1 MIRSDLYAQK
11 LMLFDL
17 SINGHHPIYIQHL
30 IQWWGKHQLPID
42 LDIVVSPRFI
52 QHHTDVIDLA
62 TKYNHCSI
70 QFIPISE
77 QEENEFKPRNLGPV
91 QRMQRS
97 FQEWQLLCRYAVKL
111 KSDHCL
117 ILYFDPYQLSL
128 IFAERSPCPISGI
141 YFRPT
146 FHYQNFTQS
155 PLTRRDRLQQIRE
168 KLLLSQ
174 VFRSPQLKNIFCLD
188 PFAVKHLERFQKK
201 VQVFSLPDP
210 IVETLVSPK
219 QILQLREK
227 LGIETNRKIAL
238 LFGALTGRKGIYE
251 TLDSLLDL
259 SDKLHPPLCLVLA
272 GQANIQDQERL
283 IAKIVELHLVCDVQ
297 IIGQFE
303 FCKESE
309 VPVYFQMADIVLAPY
324 QHHVGMSG
332 ILLQAAAAGKPIL
345 SSNFGLMGQMVKR
358 YDLGLAIDSS
368 KPSEIA
374 MALVQL
380 LTDSNSQLF
389 DTEKMKIF
397 AQTNSADK
405 FANVIFEGIFENSLD
420 TFEN

>member
-1 MIRSDLYAQK
+1 MILDADLHIQR

-17 SINGHHPIYIQHL
+17 SINGHHPVYIQHL
-30 IQWWGKHQLPID
+30 IQWWGDHRLPFA
-42 LDIVVSPRFI
+42 LDIVVSPKFI
-52 QHHTDVIDLA
+52 QNHSDVIDFA
-62 TKYNHCSI
+62 AQYNHCSI
-70 QFIPISE
+70 SFVPISV
-77 QEENEFKPRNLGPV
+77 QEEHELKPRNLGAMKRV
-91 QRMQRS
+91 SRS
-97 FQEWQLLCRYAVKL
+97 FQEWQLLCRYATRL

-146 FHYQNFTQS
+146 FHYQDFTQCR
-155 PLTRRDRLQQIRE
+155 LTRRDRLQQIRE

-174 VFRSPQLKNIFCLD
+174 VFRNPQLKTIFCLD
-188 PFAVKHLERFQKK
+188 PFAVKYLERLQKK

-210 IVETLVSPK
+210 IVETLVSPE
-219 QILQLREK
+219 QIFELREK
-227 LGIETNRKIAL
+227 LGIEANRKVAL

-259 SDKLHPPLCLVLA
+259 SDKPHPPLCLVLA

-283 IAKIVELHLVCDVQ
+283 MTKIAELHVVCDVQ

-332 ILLQAAAAGKPIL
+332 ILLQAAAAGKPVL

-358 YDLGLAIDSS
+358 YNLGLAIDSS
-368 KPSEIA
+368 KPSDIA

-380 LTDSNSQLF
+380 LTDNSLQLF
-389 DTEKMKIF
+389 DAEKMKIF
-397 AQTNSADK
+397 AQANSADK
-405 FANVIFEGIFENSLD
+405 FANVIFEGIF
-420 TFEN
+420 